1 MLQRTKI
8 WSFYALNE
16 EDLNFL
22 SLLRVK
28 FMNESEKENLF
39 NFFDSI
45 RDLDSEALMSKVEEH
60 LDDEAIEIFVDHI
73 QDFYG
78 IDDDEELGLLAQIM
92 ISGYLAGKAK
102 V

>member
-1 MLQRTKI
+1 M
-8 WSFYALNE
+8 
-16 EDLNFL
+16 